1 MNYFFLISSTENK
14 RLSELEIEPEN
25 VEMEREELM
34 TKLQCFEE
42 DERLRKWKNSETVE
56 QLTLKTL
63 RIRCEKLKVVR
74 IRVLIIQHMRG
85 LTVYKST

>member
-1 MNYFFLISSTENK
+1 MIFFLISSTDNE
-14 RLSELEIEPEN
+14 LSELEIELEIL
-25 VEMEREELM
+25 EREREELK
-34 TKLQCFEE
+34 TKLQT
-42 DERLRKWKNSETVE
+42 ERLRKWKNSEDVE

-74 IRVLIIQHMRG
+74 IRILIIHHMRG